1 MRHCDVL
8 DWWAMD
14 VILITYGFVFGF
26 NAMSYY
32 ILIVEL
38 FTRVFFPLISL
49 VYQIEIVLFT
59 FTCNGS

>member
-1 MRHCDVL
+1 
-8 DWWAMD
+8 MD